1 MLRRS
6 WQKTEMK
13 FSTRQGSSEAL
24 MIAAI
29 VGLAVILGG
38 LFFANSGSPRSE
50 TVADQDAIP
59 SPNTNS
65 NDSTPKPAPEGQIDA
80 LPVAPATVVVKDN
93 SSDADAG
100 LPLTTV
106 VANDDGKSSP
116 EEVDRPLDLS
126 TQLKAQLA
134 AGEFGPALD
143 TAKAATNPTEQA
155 ALLKQ
160 VANAQLAAGE
170 FSGVLMAIRQMP
182 DAEEQKE
189 ANSDRVAQKAL
200 TGGGS
205 GADFDSLIDLIMTQ
219 TSGPWFDIDSE
230 GGTISP
236 YETGVRVDPHGMLR
250 RLQKAEDSGRL
261 AALGVRARQAAL
273 NSDMARS
280 SSLRLVSLTRL
291 EREVARRLK
300 AGLPIL
306 STMKH
311 LAGLSKVEYVF
322 VYPEENEIV
331 IGGPAES
338 WGYDENGTP
347 IGNDSGRPV
356 LQLDDLVTVSRIFS
370 PSGKNIF
377 ICSIVP
383 RSAGLKRVQD
393 YNALTSARG
402 GLRAG
407 QAGRFTNKLEELL
420 GEQDIEFQGVP
431 TDSRVARVILDADY
445 RMKMIGIGKL
455 DGGKNIKSFFDLLT
469 TSQAK
474 NPPSANALRW
484 WLTMKYDAI
493 LHSPDR
499 DVFEIAGASVLCQ
512 SENEFINSQGQ
523 RIPTGKAESTNR
535 LFAQLFTQHYAEL
548 AKRDKVFADLQN
560 VFDLALVAALV
571 RQYGLDRK
579 VGWNRGSFA
588 ADGAYQP
595 ASYEPPKT
603 VHTVANHRVYGGRDI
618 IVQVAGGVRGDLLSV
633 VRNKKLLKT
642 APRLGSVRARSKARA
657 VPAGRWWWDASTK

>member
-1 MLRRS
+1 
-6 WQKTEMK
+6 
-13 FSTRQGSSEAL
+13 

-29 VGLAVILGG
+29 VGFAVILGG
-38 LFFANSGSPRSE
+38 LFYTSFNNSHPDDTVGSSSSVSSESVDQSSTAEQASDDTQPVSPVQETQTDVVSAN
-50 TVADQDAIP
+50 QP
-59 SPNTNS
+59 SPIS
-65 NDSTPKPAPEGQIDA
+65 A
-80 LPVAPATVVVKDN
+80 
-93 SSDADAG
+93 
-100 LPLTTV
+100 LPLTIVASEEESKPTV
-106 VANDDGKSSP
+106 DNT
-116 EEVDRPLDLS
+116 DRQVDLS
-126 TQLKAQLA
+126 AQLEAQLA
-134 AGEFGPALD
+134 AGEFGPALE
-143 TAKAATNPTEQA
+143 TAQSANDPAEQA

-160 VANAQLAAGE
+160 VADAQLAAGE
-170 FSGVLMAIRQMP
+170 LSGVLMAIRQMP

-189 ANSDRVAQKAL
+189 TNSDRVAQKAL
-200 TGGGS
+200 TGGGT

-219 TSGPWFDIDSE
+219 TTGPWFDIDQE

-236 YETGVRVDPHGMLR
+236 YETGVRVDPNGMLR
-250 RLQKAEDSGRL
+250 RLQKTEDTGRL
-261 AALGVRARQAAL
+261 AALGVRARQADL
-273 NSDMARS
+273 NGDMAHS

-291 EREVARRLK
+291 EREVARRIK
-300 AGLPIL
+300 AGQPIL

-322 VYPEENEIV
+322 VYPEENEVV

-338 WGYDENGTP
+338 WNYDGNGTP
-347 IGNDSGRPV
+347 IGNDSGRPI

-383 RSAGLKRVQD
+383 RPAGMKRVQD

-402 GLRAG
+402 GLRSG
-407 QAGRFTNKLEELL
+407 QAGRFAGKLEELL

-431 TDSRVARVILDADY
+431 ADSRVARVILDADY

-455 DGGKNIKSFFDLLT
+455 DGGEHIKSFFDLLT
-469 TSQAK
+469 RQQAK

-493 LHSPDR
+493 LHSADR

-512 SENEFINSQGQ
+512 SENEYINAQG
-523 RIPTGKAESTNR
+523 RRVPTGKAEPTNR

-548 AKRDKVFADLQN
+548 AQRDKVFADLQN

-571 RQYGLDRK
+571 RQHGLDQQ
-579 VGWNRGSFA
+579 VGWNFGAFA
-588 ADGAYQP
+588 ANGAYQP
-595 ASYEPPKT
+595 ARFEPPKT

-618 IVQVAGGVRGDLLSV
+618 IVQVAGGVRGDLLAV
-633 VRNKKLLKT
+633 VRNEKLLQA
-642 APRLGSVRARSKARA
+642 APRLGSVRTRSRA
-657 VPAGRWWWDASTK
+657 SKVPAGRWWWDASTK